1 MGLTRYPNGVTVAS
15 GTTLAYNSAAGD
27 GDLDC
32 NRLFTNDAQGV
43 IGGVYA
49 VNVQFLAASTLQIMA
64 VAAPDFAANLV
75 GAWVTVGSVSA
86 IVAAYTVQ
94 GGSAGTVHVS
104 SENNT
109 TGVAYSK
116 SSLAI
121 DTPGITTTAGISVT
135 RGVQGTAGE
144 SFVTLL
150 FRRTA

>member
-1 MGLTRYPNGVTVAS
+1 MGLTRYPNGLTVNS
-15 GTTLAYNSAAGD
+15 TTALQYNSSAGD

-32 NRLFTNDAQGV
+32 NRLFVNDSSGV
-43 IGGVYA
+43 VGGVYA

-64 VAAPDFAANLV
+64 VAPPDFAASLI

-104 SENNT
+104 SENNV

-121 DTPGITTTAGISVT
+121 DTAGITTTAGLSVT

-144 SFVTLL
+144 SFMTLL

>member
-1 MGLTRYPNGVTVAS
+1 MGLTRLPNGLTVNS
-15 GTTLAYNSAAGD
+15 TTALQYNSSAGD

-32 NRLFTNDAQGV
+32 NRLFVNDGSGV

-49 VNVQFLAASTLQIMA
+49 VNVQFLAASTAQIMA
-64 VAAPDFAANLV
+64 VAPPDYAASLV

-86 IVAAYTVQ
+86 LVAAYTVQ

-109 TGVAYSK
+109 TGVAFSK
-116 SSLAI
+116 SSLLI
-121 DTPGITTTAGISVT
+121 DIAAVTTTAGLQIT

-144 SFVTLL
+144 SYLTLL
-150 FRRTA
+150 FRRTS